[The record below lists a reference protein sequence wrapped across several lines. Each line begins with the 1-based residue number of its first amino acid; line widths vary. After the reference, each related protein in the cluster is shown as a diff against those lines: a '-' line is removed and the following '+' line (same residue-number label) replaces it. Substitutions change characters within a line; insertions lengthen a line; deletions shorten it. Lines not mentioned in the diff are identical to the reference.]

1 MKSALVMQML
11 RQFMESSEVL
21 RDSSDW
27 TKEQLKKPGLVT
39 GFFTSVKK
47 LAGAVPRLPT
57 PSQVMQGSG
66 KSEHDLMR
74 QMAEMRV
81 SRRAL
86 HDHADVV
93 RL

>member
-1 MKSALVMQML
+1 MQML
-11 RQFMESSEVL
+11 KQFMEASEVL
-21 RDSSDW
+21 RASSDW
-27 TKEQLKKPGLVT
+27 SKEQIKKPGLVT
-39 GFFTSVKK
+39 GLFTSVKK

-66 KSEHDLMR
+66 KSEHDLVR

-86 HDHADVV
+86 HDHADAV